1 MKMLQ
6 NVPKSSSSTQEKE
19 DQSVSKSQKKDTMD
33 SKPSSGTN
41 SLSDYSGGK
50 VVAHSNFDQEFF

>member
-1 MKMLQ
+1 MLQ
-6 NVPKSSSSTQEKE
+6 NVPKSNSSTQEKKI
-19 DQSVSKSQKKDTMD
+19 SLFGKAKKDTMD

-50 VVAHSNFDQEFF
+50 VVAHSNFDQEIF